1 LLFFGGFIFGMVTRE
16 KIIDLDNDRSIVPYM
31 ERYRSLVMEMDP
43 QLCKQLGN
51 DISEMFTFII
61 ESELI

>member
-1 LLFFGGFIFGMVTRE
+1 MVTRE